1 MFQALMRQ
9 LNMRRRRKT
18 PEKGDGREH
27 SSRLLPFSMV
37 HEDSSHNSH
46 EDSLHGECVLASRP
60 YKFKDFSLHGKER
73 NTGPNGKTV
82 EPSKPSQPVVCQHP
96 ASKNWTRNH
105 SVPKEEPSAKEGST
119 QIFNE
124 TDATAAP
131 KAIKTVNPTLAPE
144 RGRRGGLSWF
154 SRLAWFGLH
163 EVFLSPFTFCMFR
176 FAWSPKA

>member
-1 MFQALMRQ
+1 
-9 LNMRRRRKT
+9 MRRRRKT
-18 PEKGDGREH
+18 TEEGDGREH

-37 HEDSSHNSH
+37 HEDSSYSSHEDSSHSSH

-73 NTGPNGKTV
+73 NTRPNGKTV
-82 EPSKPSQPVVCQHP
+82 EPSKPPQPVVCQHP

-105 SVPKEEPSAKEGST
+105 SAPKEEPSAKEGSA

-124 TDATAAP
+124 TDATAAS
-131 KAIKTVNPTLAPE
+131 KAIKIVNPTLTPE

-154 SRLAWFGLH
+154 HVWHGLVCMKH
-163 EVFLSPFTFCMFR
+163 SFLPSL
-176 FAWSPKA
+176 